1 MEIKPL
7 HDFIVVR
14 KIDTQKVTSSGL
26 MIMHK
31 FPDKQLQGEVIS
43 VGPGRVSEDGNQYPM
58 TVKKGDK
65 VIFAKYAGSEIKVGG
80 EMYLMMR
87 EDEVLGVLGNG

>member
-7 HDFIVVR
+7 HDFIVVK
-14 KIDTQKVTSSGL
+14 KIEKKNMTESGL
-26 MIMHK
+26 LIMNK
-31 FPDKQLQGEVIS
+31 FPDKQFQGEVVA

-58 TVKKGDK
+58 TVKKGNK

-87 EDEVLGVLGNG
+87 EDEVLGVLGEA